1 MRHDTSR
8 RNIPHGQGFG
18 PGRRCGSA
26 NCAALLL
33 ALLLL
38 VPVHTPGQKPAPGDF
53 TISTSVN
60 LVLLD
65 VSVKDSH
72 GYVAELLKESFRIY
86 ENGVLQPI
94 TEFSSADEPVAF
106 GLVMD
111 NSGSMRGR
119 LPDVIAAGAE
129 FIGASNPH
137 DQMFVVNFNDS
148 VHFGLPAATPFSGD
162 LGALRSALSKARP
175 DGQTA
180 LYDAVAAALA
190 HLESGQ
196 RARKAILLVSDGGDT
211 CSRRKLDEVIRLVQE
226 SRATLYTIGIFDDN
240 DPDRNPGVLQRLSAI
255 SGGESFLP
263 KSLTEITPICRKIA
277 TDIRKRYTIG
287 YIPTR
292 SGVAGVRKIRV
303 VATAAQHGK
312 LTVQTRTSYQS
323 PGAE

>member
-1 MRHDTSR
+1 MFKDTSR
-8 RNIPHGQGFG
+8 SNLPYGQGFG
-18 PGRRCGSA
+18 SGLRSGSA
-26 NCAALLL
+26 SFAALLV
-33 ALLLL
+33 LLLIR
-38 VPVHTPGQKPAPGDF
+38 PAITPGQKPAPGDF
-53 TISTSVN
+53 TISTSVH

-72 GYVAELLKESFRIY
+72 GYVSGLGKESFQIY
-86 ENGVLQPI
+86 ENGVLQRI
-94 TEFSSADEPVAF
+94 TEFSSADEPVAI

-111 NSGSMRGR
+111 NSGSMRSR
-119 LPDVIAAGAE
+119 IAHVIAAGVE
-129 FIGASNPH
+129 FIGASNPQ
-137 DQMFVVNFNDS
+137 DQMFVVNFNDN
-148 VHFGLPAATPFSGD
+148 VQFGLKPDIPFTGD
-162 LGALRSALSKARP
+162 ISLLRSALSKNRP

-180 LYDAVAAALA
+180 LYDAVATALA
-190 HLESGQ
+190 HLEGGQ

-211 CSRRKLDEVIRLVQE
+211 CSRRKLKEVIQLVQE

-263 KSLTEITPICRKIA
+263 KSLDEITPVCRKIA
-277 TDIRKRYTIG
+277 TDIRKRYTVG

-292 SGVAGVRKIRV
+292 SGVAGVRKLRV
-303 VATAAQHGK
+303 VATAPQHGK